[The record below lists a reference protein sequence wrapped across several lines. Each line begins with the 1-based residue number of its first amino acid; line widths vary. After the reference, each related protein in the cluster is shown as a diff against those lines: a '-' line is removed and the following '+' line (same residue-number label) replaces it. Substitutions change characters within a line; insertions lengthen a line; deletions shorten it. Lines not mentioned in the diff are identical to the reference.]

1 MSPFYQL
8 PLYVGIF
15 WLLHACLRLLGR
27 KEAKYTAWL
36 LLAGLPVMAIVFFLT
51 GMAAN
56 ETDSSGS
63 SSGLAGGGIVEAMF
77 FVECLILWGVAGF
90 AETIL
95 VLISSSRPD
104 KTTTVKAGGLDR
116 Q

>member
-8 PLYVGIF
+8 PLYVGVF

-51 GMAAN
+51 GMAAD
-56 ETDSSGS
+56 EPDSSG

-104 KTTTVKAGGLDR
+104 KTTTVEAEGLDR